1 MAILE
6 IKNLSFSY
14 ATAKEKALDNIN
26 LQINAGEFVVVCGES
41 GCGKTTLLKL
51 LKKQL
56 QPIGKTVG
64 SILYDGVELANLD
77 EKRAVCEVGF
87 VMQNPDNQIVTDKV
101 WHELAFGLESLG
113 VESGEI
119 RRRVA
124 EICGFFGISNW
135 YYKKTCELSGGQKQ
149 LLNLA
154 SIMVMQPKIL
164 ILDEPTSQL
173 DPISA
178 NDFISTLKKINDE
191 LGITIIIVEHRLEE
205 VIPIAHKVVLMD
217 RATIFGVD
225 TPKNICKQL
234 KQLPLHKM
242 NLAMPT
248 SVRLFNALEVK
259 CECPLTVREGRNF
272 LTKYFNNNTAKSLK
286 SQENCEKKETAIEIC
301 NGYFRYG
308 RNLPDVLN
316 GLNIKIYKNEIFCIV
331 GGNGVGKTT
340 TLKIISGIKK
350 LYRGKVEIWGK
361 KISEYNSVSLYRNNI
376 ACLPQNPQNLFVANS
391 VQNELDEVAKIM
403 QFSENDANDNI
414 AKVVEQLQIKNILSE
429 HPYDLSGGEQQ
440 KVALAKILL
449 MQPKIILLDEPTK
462 GLDAYSKTV
471 LAQIL
476 NQLKSLG
483 KTIVIVTHDI
493 EFASCYATRCA
504 MFFDGQIVAVDT
516 PTNFFSNNNFYT
528 TASSRI
534 SRGMFDGAINCEI
547 LTKLCKLNGE
557 NNEVK

>member
-205 VIPIAHKVVLMD
+205 V
-217 RATIFGVD
+217 
-225 TPKNICKQL
+225 
-234 KQLPLHKM
+234 
-242 NLAMPT
+242 
-248 SVRLFNALEVK
+248 
-259 CECPLTVREGRNF
+259 
-272 LTKYFNNNTAKSLK
+272 
-286 SQENCEKKETAIEIC
+286 
-301 NGYFRYG
+301 
-308 RNLPDVLN
+308 
-316 GLNIKIYKNEIFCIV
+316 
-331 GGNGVGKTT
+331 
-340 TLKIISGIKK
+340 
-350 LYRGKVEIWGK
+350 
-361 KISEYNSVSLYRNNI
+361 
-376 ACLPQNPQNLFVANS
+376 
-391 VQNELDEVAKIM
+391 
-403 QFSENDANDNI
+403 
-414 AKVVEQLQIKNILSE
+414 
-429 HPYDLSGGEQQ
+429 
-440 KVALAKILL
+440 
-449 MQPKIILLDEPTK
+449 
-462 GLDAYSKTV
+462 
-471 LAQIL
+471 
-476 NQLKSLG
+476 
-483 KTIVIVTHDI
+483 
-493 EFASCYATRCA
+493 
-504 MFFDGQIVAVDT
+504 
-516 PTNFFSNNNFYT
+516 
-528 TASSRI
+528 
-534 SRGMFDGAINCEI
+534 
-547 LTKLCKLNGE
+547 
-557 NNEVK
+557 